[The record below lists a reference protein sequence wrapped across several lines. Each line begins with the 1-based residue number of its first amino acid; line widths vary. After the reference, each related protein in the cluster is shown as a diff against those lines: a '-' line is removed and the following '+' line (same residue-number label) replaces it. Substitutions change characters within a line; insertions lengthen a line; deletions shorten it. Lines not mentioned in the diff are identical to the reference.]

1 MFSGEEEKIFEQV
14 RGLTFSWGRPPAPRA
29 TPENLR
35 LLTEAL
41 AILSAKATGGSES
54 PEWRS
59 NLDAVQNAVNLIEA
73 GG

>member
-1 MFSGEEEKIFEQV
+1 MFSEEEEKIFEQV
-14 RGLTFSWGRPPAPRA
+14 RGLAFSWGGPPSPRA

-41 AILSAKATGGSES
+41 AILSAKAADGSKL